1 MPKTGSSM
9 AVLFRL
15 HYLDAGVLDWDKNR
29 VLRLAGL
36 TKLTV
41 EELGAW
47 LGCREGE
54 LERYM
59 QRGQLPGTLCIL
71 MTLAER
77 WTDNLKFGVNQKPVF
92 PSLPHDRP

>member
-1 MPKTGSSM
+1 MSKIGSPM
-9 AVLFRL
+9 AALFRL

-29 VLRLAGL
+29 VRRLCGL
-36 TKLTV
+36 TKLTT

-54 LERYM
+54 LDKHM
-59 QRGQLPGTLCIL
+59 QKGQLPGTVCIL

-77 WTDNLKFGVNQKPVF
+77 WVDSVKFGVNQKPVF
-92 PSLPHDRP
+92 PHFPNDRP

>member
-1 MPKTGSSM
+1 MSKSSPM
-9 AVLFRL
+9 AALFRL
-15 HYLDAGVLDWDKNR
+15 HYLDAGILDWDCNR
-29 VLRLAGL
+29 VRRLAGL
-36 TKLTV
+36 MKLTID
-41 EELGAW
+41 ELGAW

-59 QRGQLPGTLCIL
+59 GRGQLPATLCIL

-92 PSLPHDRP
+92 PHIYNDRP